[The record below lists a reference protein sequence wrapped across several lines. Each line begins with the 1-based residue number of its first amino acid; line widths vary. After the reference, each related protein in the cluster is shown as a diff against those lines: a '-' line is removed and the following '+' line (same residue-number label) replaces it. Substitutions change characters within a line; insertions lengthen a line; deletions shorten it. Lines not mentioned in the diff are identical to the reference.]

1 MMENFNEW
9 QFKQKLEKTL
19 AEVKR
24 ILHTERHPVIAGD
37 VHHAYSDKYCLA
49 ESLTNTALAASLNC
63 LESIGLDKEKLSI
76 LIDWA
81 KKGNAVWLE
90 ASDGVQTCQFLRME
104 EREEKSKHKVEKD
117 SSMFGKTT
125 QQVVTNIKEYFYKIG
140 IEYQIV
146 ARCNGQDP
154 QYGII
159 STRKG
164 VMDIKTTSEVAP
176 LPAKAPIPLSKECP
190 DITFLLKELSD
201 GGLAFRINR
210 KENCHTPMRNSEIE
224 LAIKYFIDLR
234 SFVRNI
240 TTSIQSFPLALI

>member
-104 EREEKSKHKVEKD
+104 EMEEKSKR
-117 SSMFGKTT
+117 TT
-125 QQVVTNIKEYFYKIG
+125 
-140 IEYQIV
+140 
-146 ARCNGQDP
+146 P
-154 QYGII
+154 
-159 STRKG
+159 S
-164 VMDIKTTSEVAP
+164 
-176 LPAKAPIPLSKECP
+176 
-190 DITFLLKELSD
+190 
-201 GGLAFRINR
+201 
-210 KENCHTPMRNSEIE
+210 
-224 LAIKYFIDLR
+224 
-234 SFVRNI
+234 
-240 TTSIQSFPLALI
+240 